1 MKELLLQKYLLIKKK
16 ISIPKHLLIPM
27 HLKDLKIDCFLKA
40 RLWLFTKQVLFYFSP
55 INCTYYI
62 ELN

>member
-16 ISIPKHLLIPM
+16 ISILKHLLISV
-27 HLKDLKIDCFLKA
+27 HLEDPKINCFLKA
-40 RLWLFTKQVLFYFSP
+40 RLWLFTRQVLFYFSP
-55 INCTYYI
+55 INCTYYT